1 MLISFGIFG
10 PPSNTLHGFLG
21 PHESAPNGI
30 SIGSAVIAGLTVCL
44 TNAQGS
50 PRYNVYIVTGLAC
63 RTAMRA
69 KNKAPF
75 LVTTNDIYDVVWNH
89 GIPLATSSSDV
100 FSVLLADRQTD
111 GQIQDD
117 SKYRI
122 IACAVKTEDHVP
134 CV

>member
-1 MLISFGIFG
+1 
-10 PPSNTLHGFLG
+10 
-21 PHESAPNGI
+21 
-30 SIGSAVIAGLTVCL
+30 
-44 TNAQGS
+44 
-50 PRYNVYIVTGLAC
+50 
-63 RTAMRA
+63 MRA

>member
-1 MLISFGIFG
+1 
-10 PPSNTLHGFLG
+10 
-21 PHESAPNGI
+21 
-30 SIGSAVIAGLTVCL
+30 
-44 TNAQGS
+44 
-50 PRYNVYIVTGLAC
+50 
-63 RTAMRA
+63 MRA

-75 LVTTNDIYDVVWNH
+75 LVTTNDIYDVMEYRW
-89 GIPLATSSSDV
+89 PRPQATC
-100 FSVLLADRQTD
+100 FRCCWQTDRQTD

>member
-1 MLISFGIFG
+1 
-10 PPSNTLHGFLG
+10 
-21 PHESAPNGI
+21 
-30 SIGSAVIAGLTVCL
+30 
-44 TNAQGS
+44 
-50 PRYNVYIVTGLAC
+50 
-63 RTAMRA
+63 MRA

-122 IACAVKTEDHVP
+122 IACAVKTMFPVSE
-134 CV
+134 